1 MYIEKNNIFNQMI
14 KYELEFA
21 IRSSVTILFNCLST
35 PSGLSEWFAD
45 DVDCN
50 RDLYTF
56 IWDNTEQD
64 AKLLTMSKNS
74 FIKFR
79 WMDYPEDTFFEF
91 KLDVDSI
98 TNDVTLRIIDFAEDE
113 EEVQEGKD
121 LWTSQINTL
130 MKQLGS

>member
-1 MYIEKNNIFNQMI
+1 MI
-14 KYELEFA
+14 KYELEFQ
-21 IRSSVTILFNCLST
+21 IRSSVNILFNCLST

-50 RDLYTF
+50 RDIYTF
-56 IWDNTEQD
+56 IWGDSEQQ
-64 AKLLTMSKNS
+64 AKLITVSNNY

-79 WMDYPEDTFFEF
+79 WLDFPEDTFFEF
-91 KLDVDSI
+91 RIEVDEV
-98 TNDVTLRIIDFAEDE
+98 TNDVVLKVFDFADEDE
-113 EEVQEGKD
+113 IEEGKD